1 MTCQSWLIYMVLV
14 LVATATP
21 GPAVFY
27 VMTTSVFHGWK
38 KALYAAAGNITGLL
52 CLGVLAVTGLGA
64 IIQTSQTAFT
74 VIKYVGAAY
83 LVYLGIRLFRTKST
97 HEPEEYNKGCT
108 ASFSAVRTFIHAYGV
123 AMSNPKA
130 IIFLTALFPQFID
143 TASPVVPQFSILIS
157 TLMVMSFLFLMT
169 YAALTHNARNLLT
182 NPGRMEYF
190 NRATGSVFIGF
201 GLLLATSQH

>member
-1 MTCQSWLIYMVLV
+1 MTLQSWLIYMALV

-27 VMTTSVFHGWK
+27 VMTTSILHGWK
-38 KALYAAAGNITGLL
+38 KALYAALGNITGLF

-74 VIKYVGAAY
+74 CVKYIGAAY
-83 LVYLGIRLFRTKST
+83 LVYLGIRLFMTKNGQGSEL
-97 HEPEEYNKGCT
+97 HNEKCT
-108 ASFSAVRTFIHAYGV
+108 AEFSAVRTFIHAFGV

-130 IIFLTALFPQFID
+130 IVFLTALFPQFID
-143 TASPVVPQFSILIS
+143 TANPVGPQFVILIS
-157 TLMVMSFLFLMT
+157 TLMVMSFLFLLT
-169 YAALTHNARNLLT
+169 YAILTHNARNLLS
-182 NPGRMEYF
+182 NPDRMEKF

-201 GLLLATSQH
+201 GVLLATSQH